1 VLLQH
6 PAVADVAVI
15 GVPDDEWGESVLAVV
30 ERKSSVEVDS
40 DELLAFCRER
50 LAKFKCPRAVD
61 FVDHLPRDDNG
72 KIYKRRLR
80 DEYRARAA
88 KA

>member
-1 VLLQH
+1 M
-6 PAVADVAVI
+6 AVI

-30 ERKSSVEVDS
+30 EPQARASTSTA

-50 LAKFKCPRAVD
+50 LAHFKCPRAVD

-80 DEYRARAA
+80 DEYRLRAA
-88 KA
+88 EA